1 MSKITTV
8 VKSVKLNDIS
18 KRQEEWSPD
27 GARSQSN
34 GWRPFYLR
42 RRILL
47 IFVIAFCGV
56 IAALEVLN
64 HISQVN
70 YGIASSDE
78 GRHYLWTYGPT
89 AILTVIAAFWSR
101 VEFQVKQHT
110 PWQSLQEKPEVAE
123 KSILLDY
130 ITPIQPFTVIKALQ
144 NRHSAVA
151 AGATTSMLL
160 TLLIIFST
168 GLFSLQEVGAQK
180 YKVPILLSDYFSGEN
195 STLDAGGATPFDT
208 LNSVLFDNG
217 SYPEGTTANL
227 AFQRFSAP
235 NISSNAVV
243 TAPIDGLEAQ
253 LGCEPA
259 SITIKK
265 WEVEGVMT
273 VDGEFSITHQNMT
286 NEISTP
292 SCKIENFAID
302 GGYGAYF
309 SYVGMFE
316 QGQCAGLKGSDGRRV
331 VVTIAKIRE
340 SFVFLNHTYDD
351 YNRGYH
357 RKSDI
362 GLDRSV
368 QLICQPTYSL
378 LEVNATNNASLSLS
392 NVHIEDTRSK
402 NSTLPGLAAWDI
414 ASSVLGGPQGHTL
427 SRPIENNNPFVAPGN
442 MSVDYSL
449 QMGAWLTGSTGSIDY
464 LFQEGVLNNVASAYY
479 RAMAA
484 QYMNNGLV
492 RQESSTTTG
501 SAVIHENR
509 VVIAQLPLR
518 AMEVCLVLVI
528 LFALVMI
535 FLASPATTS
544 TPWNPN
550 SVSAIAAVVFNSQAL
565 RQSLSGTSASPLHI
579 LQSRLKTS
587 RYCSRTSPEGFSIET
602 VDNEQSDIITTDKES
617 SPSSSTDS
625 KLFPSLIFRV
635 TIFVVVV
642 AMIVVLEVLLRISE
656 THDGLANVTSNEY
669 MHYLWTLL
677 PSLLMEIIGLCF
689 GSMSFNSRILA
700 PYARLKRPSG
710 AVFQECMTVN
720 FLDSLSVTTV
730 VKSIRTKH
738 FAVLAA
744 TLAAFITSFLS
755 IVTSGLFSAVN
766 VSQYTST
773 NLTREDTF
781 QRFAIWNASVNP
793 DLGASDAITAQYIIQ
808 GNRTSFPRWTYETLV
823 FPKLSINDS
832 LTANLP
838 KDSFVDLRVPALR
851 TAPSCLVQK
860 GSEVNYTLK
869 PATDEQKATNS
880 KVSQVLYINPPRNGC
895 APWSNGQ
902 GWLEDSTDL
911 LQLETEGYF
920 GLAILSPCYNAN
932 SSGANMPVSYFWGQV
947 GNGSVANVVAMTCA
961 PVAET
966 VNTWTRFLLP
976 DFDISGDHPPVPD
989 ESSATPVESQ
999 YIPYSPWSGISST
1012 AADLD
1017 SFFQALVSGRW
1028 AIPRDYLGD
1037 VDKVEN
1043 VVKAIKFQDGIM
1055 RAQEFN
1061 GMTRLSNASLGI
1073 SYPGNITLTNSRLR
1087 LIQDPTSTR
1096 ILDALLASI
1105 LILGVLGSVLVNT
1118 DHILPKVPSSIAAV
1132 ASLLADSN
1140 FLEWYQSAGE
1150 DPNDTSRGRKF
1161 FAGLRFVLGRQ
1172 NVLDLSDSD
1181 SSSTGEKK
1189 DADFTIHLVDAV
1201 GEKELTSSPLMPW
1214 AARERDG

>member
-1 MSKITTV
+1 MAHAPE
-8 VKSVKLNDIS
+8 LLR
-18 KRQEEWSPD
+18 KRPCHCALQNKAHRHVENYYSRQKCQVE
-27 GARSQSN
+27 RYIQTN

-47 IFVIAFCGV
+47 IFVIAFCGI

-70 YGIASSDE
+70 YGIASSVE

-89 AILTVIAAFWSR
+89 AILTVVAAFWSR
-101 VEFQVKQHT
+101 VEFQVKQHA
-110 PWQSLQEKPEVAE
+110 PWQSMQGKPEVAE

-130 ITPIQPFTVIKALQ
+130 ITPLHPFTVIKAFK
-144 NRHSAVA
+144 NRHFAVA
-151 AGATTSMLL
+151 AGATSSMLL

-168 GLFSLQEVGAQK
+168 GLFSLQEV
-180 YKVPILLSDYFSGEN
+180 E
-195 STLDAGGATPFDT
+195 
-208 LNSVLFDNG
+208 
-217 SYPEGTTANL
+217 
-227 AFQRFSAP
+227 
-235 NISSNAVV
+235 
-243 TAPIDGLEAQ
+243 
-253 LGCEPA
+253 
-259 SITIKK
+259 
-265 WEVEGVMT
+265 
-273 VDGEFSITHQNMT
+273 
-286 NEISTP
+286 
-292 SCKIENFAID
+292 
-302 GGYGAYF
+302 
-309 SYVGMFE
+309 
-316 QGQCAGLKGSDGRRV
+316 
-331 VVTIAKIRE
+331 
-340 SFVFLNHTYDD
+340 
-351 YNRGYH
+351 
-357 RKSDI
+357 
-362 GLDRSV
+362 
-368 QLICQPTYSL
+368 
-378 LEVNATNNASLSLS
+378 
-392 NVHIEDTRSK
+392 
-402 NSTLPGLAAWDI
+402 
-414 ASSVLGGPQGHTL
+414 
-427 SRPIENNNPFVAPGN
+427 
-442 MSVDYSL
+442 
-449 QMGAWLTGSTGSIDY
+449 
-464 LFQEGVLNNVASAYY
+464 
-479 RAMAA
+479 
-484 QYMNNGLV
+484 YMNNGLV
-492 RQESSTTTG
+492 RQRSSTTTG

-509 VVIAQLPLR
+509 VIMAQLPLR
-518 AMEVCLVLVI
+518 AMEVCLALLLVFTLVI
-528 LFALVMI
+528 T
-535 FLASPATTS
+535 FLALPTATTT

-550 SVSAIAAVVFNSQAL
+550 SVSAIAAIVFNSKSL

-587 RYCSRTSPEGFSIET
+587 RYCSRTSPDGFSIET
-602 VDNEQSDIITTDKES
+602 VDNEQSDIIATDKES
-617 SPSSSTDS
+617 SLSPSADS
-625 KLFPSLIFRV
+625 KPFPSLVTRVAIFA
-635 TIFVVVV
+635 VVV
-642 AMIVVLEVLLRISE
+642 AMIVILEVLLHNSE
-656 THDGLANVTSNEY
+656 THDGLADVTSNEY

-677 PSLLMEIIGLCF
+677 PSLLMEIMGLSF

-720 FLDSLSVTTV
+720 FLDSLSVITV
-730 VKSIRTKH
+730 VNSIRTKH

-766 VSQYTST
+766 VSQYIST

-832 LTANLP
+832 LKTNLP
-838 KDSFVDLRVPALR
+838 ENSFVDLWVPALR
-851 TAPSCLVQK
+851 SAPSCLVQQ

-880 KVSQVLYINPPRNGC
+880 KVSQVLYINPPRMGC
-895 APWSNGQ
+895 APWNNGQ

-932 SSGANMPVSYFWGQV
+932 SSGANIPVSYFWGEV

-989 ESSATPVESQ
+989 ESSASPVENQ
-999 YIPYSPWSGISST
+999 YIPYSPWSGTSST

-1105 LILGVLGSVLVNT
+1105 LILGILGSVLMNT
-1118 DHILPKVPSSIAAV
+1118 DHILPKSPSSIAAV

-1140 FLEWYQSAGE
+1140 FLDWYQSAGE

-1161 FAGLRFVLGRQ
+1161 FAGSRFVLGRQ
-1172 NVLDLSDSD
+1172 NVFDLSHSD
-1181 SSSTGEKK
+1181 SSSTEEKK